1 MRQAEL
7 AAISTAV
14 NIISE
19 RVDTGKKIKRFLQVS
34 AKAED
39 SKEPA
44 KSADS
49 DDDSED
55 EIDEVT
61 EQEGDAM
68 FLQLGAPRNALSLLA
83 QSARVEPKGDY
94 KSAILALLKNKGTQL
109 HSTMLLRMA

>member
-1 MRQAEL
+1 MKGQKTADIARLNQELTEAQATLHDDQAYLKDLIEKCNAKSDEWDQRTKMRQAEL
-7 AAISTAV
+7 AAITTAV

-19 RVDTGKKIKRFLQVS
+19 KVNTGKKIKRFLQVS

-49 DDDSED
+49 DEDTDD

-61 EQEGDAM
+61 
-68 FLQLGAPRNALSLLA
+68 
-83 QSARVEPKGDY
+83 
-94 KSAILALLKNKGTQL
+94 
-109 HSTMLLRMA
+109 